1 MKDLKKYFPFY
12 DKQSNLIYFDSSATS
27 LKIKSV
33 IEAEMK
39 FLSENGSNPH
49 AVDYKKG
56 FEAFEIIKNARQ
68 LTQEFINAKKA
79 NEIIFTSGTT
89 HSINLLAN
97 GLKKIIKKDDEI
109 LVTELEHSANLLPW
123 IALANSVGAKVKK
136 VKLNK
141 DFTIDHESLKLQF
154 SDKTK
159 IVSFAS
165 VYNTVGAKNDV
176 KLITKVI
183 KEFNNNII
191 VHVDAAQSIGHTK
204 TDVMDSN
211 IDFMSWSFHKMY
223 GPFGVGCLYGKYEL
237 LNQLEPLFY
246 GGGMSLKIEENLI
259 DYSLSSLPEK
269 LEGGTPNISAIAGVI
284 ESIKFIN
291 LIGLDQI
298 EEHEITLKDYFKIKV
313 KENNLNDHITF
324 YNLDTKSPI
333 ILFNVKGVNPQDIT
347 NFLDEKYNIL
357 VRGGANCARRIEGV
371 IGTKIAIRASFGINN
386 NKAEIDQFIEALKD
400 TNSFLDVLF

>member
-1 MKDLKKYFPFY
+1 MKNFKKYFPFY

-27 LKIKSV
+27 LKLKKV

-39 FLSENGSNPH
+39 FLNENGSNPH

-123 IALANSVGAKVKK
+123 IALANSIGAKIKK
-136 VKLNK
+136 IKLNE
-141 DFTIDHESLKLQF
+141 DFTIDQEALKLQL

-176 KLITKVI
+176 KLITNVI

-204 TDVMDSN
+204 NDVTDSN

-291 LIGLDQI
+291 SIGLDQI
-298 EEHEITLKDYFKIKV
+298 EEHELTLKDYFKIKV

-347 NFLDEKYNIL
+347 NFLDEKYNVL

-386 NKAEIDQFIEALKD
+386 NKAEIDQFIEALKN